1 MLFVSKAWV
10 TRILVNYP
18 NWQPEVIFRMNI
30 LYGIAGIVLIV
41 TVLRDL
47 IITTLSFQGAG
58 RITRFISEK
67 IWRLFLRISNG
78 KGTSK
83 LLDHVGYINMV
94 IIILTWVMGMWLGAF
109 LLLLTD
115 PLSVLDSRTNEVTTA
130 WEKLYF
136 TGYTLSTLGNG
147 DYKPG
152 NTLWDITT
160 NLLAFSGL
168 AFITVS
174 ITYIMPVLSA
184 VILQVKLSVFIH
196 CMGNTPQQIL
206 INGWNGKNFDRLL
219 KHDAEIS
226 NDVIQHSENHRA
238 YPIIHYFH
246 NSALKKSIIPS
257 LAMLDE
263 ALSMLMHVVAE
274 HARPDEKDLSLLR
287 GSLDFYMEV
296 LKQDQKI
303 ETDAMPE
310 PPDWSELEQ
319 QGIPL
324 KQGSLYTFNAHEDL
338 KKRRRILAHLLL
350 EDGWNWHAVYAKEK
364 HEANESH

>member
-1 MLFVSKAWV
+1 MH
-10 TRILVNYP
+10 
-18 NWQPEVIFRMNI
+18 I
-30 LYGIAGIVLIV
+30 LYGIAGIFLIMM
-41 TVLRDL
+41 VLRDL
-47 IITTLSFQGAG
+47 ITTTLSFQGAG

-67 IWRLFLRISNG
+67 IWRLFLRASNR

-83 LLDHVGYINMV
+83 LLDHVGYLNMV
-94 IIILTWVMGMWLGAF
+94 VIILTWVVGMWLGAF

-115 PLSVLDSRTNEVTTA
+115 PLSVLDSSTNVAATT

-136 TGYTLSTLGNG
+136 SGYTLSTLGNG
-147 DYKPG
+147 DFKPG
-152 NTLWDITT
+152 STIWDIIT

-184 VILQVKLSVFIH
+184 VILQVKLSVFIN
-196 CMGNTPQQIL
+196 CMGDTPQQIL
-206 INGWNGKNFDRLL
+206 INGWDGKNFDRLL

-226 NDVIQHSENHRA
+226 NAVIQHSENHKA

-246 NSALKKSIIPS
+246 NSTLKKSIIPS

-263 ALSMLMHVVAE
+263 AISMLMHVVAE
-274 HARPDEKDLSLLR
+274 HARPDQKDLSLLR

-303 ETDAMPE
+303 ETDALPA
-310 PPDWSELEQ
+310 PPDWSELVQ

-324 KQGSLYTFNAHEDL
+324 KKDNLEAFNTYETL
-338 KKRRRILAHLLL
+338 NKRRRILAHLLQ
-350 EDGWNWHAVYAKEK
+350 EDGWDWDAVYAKKTKDRSIVSKLEQ
-364 HEANESH
+364 